1 MRNLGYFERVKP
13 IYSQVTLPH
22 SQQPHS
28 TSFAFKLC
36 PVETEESCPTDRS
49 SDLPAKSRT
58 KPSAYATQLEIES
71 RTDSGMEERKKRLQ
85 EKVETSNTIKT
96 LVKMLG
102 QQAALDEGFRN
113 QKIWFEGEGEGKW
126 EELKAELR
134 RGGLALGE
142 QELREEF
149 SLQESENNPFFS
161 VTDNK
166 CDCKSLVSSYLL
178 ARTHWNEKISRQF
191 SAEQL
196 GREGFSCGRV
206 DFDGKG
212 YIQVE
217 DLVRFLNVESG
228 SFLRNRDVS
237 LIFRR
242 IAHADT
248 IDFAHLLAAVAH

>member
-1 MRNLGYFERVKP
+1 VRNLGYFERVKP
-13 IYSQVTLPH
+13 LYSEVTLPH
-22 SQQPHS
+22 SQPHS
-28 TSFAFKLC
+28 AFAFKLC

-49 SDLPAKSRT
+49 TDLPAKSRT

-71 RTDSGMEERKKRLQ
+71 RTDSGIEDRKRRLQ
-85 EKVETSNTIKT
+85 ERVETSNTIKT

-102 QQAALDEGFRN
+102 QQAGLDEGFRN

-126 EELKAELR
+126 EELRAELR
-134 RGGLALGE
+134 RGGLGLTE
-142 QELREEF
+142 EELREEF

-196 GREGFSCGRV
+196 SREGFSCARV

-242 IAHADT
+242 IARADT
-248 IDFAHLLAAVAH
+248 IDFPQLLAAVSH